1 MNPGSARSGAR
12 GLLILAAVVGF
23 LGVRGAPV
31 DAREFEAGFEGPVA
45 VAALGTV
52 PDVPFLV
59 AAGLAPATTPF
70 PVPFGPGERLDYQV
84 KLGALSV
91 GNGHMSVNGIERVR
105 GRDTYHVVM
114 AIEGGVRFVARVD
127 NHFESWMDVETL
139 ASHRF
144 VQDQDELRT
153 KRVRRF
159 EFFPDLGR
167 WDMTAQGG
175 ATETGSLETRF
186 PLDDISFVYYARAL
200 PLEVGRT
207 YTLNQY
213 FRADRNPVILRVVR
227 RDRVTVPAG
236 TFNTIVVQPVIKT
249 RGIFGEGG
257 EAELHFS
264 DDSRRLLVQMRSR
277 VPLVGSLSLHLRS
290 STAGRPLVPFTAP
303 PTRLPPGATPATR
316 TTGG

>member
-1 MNPGSARSGAR
+1 MKVRARVIPF
-12 GLLILAAVVGF
+12 GLLGWLFVGI
-23 LGVRGAPV
+23 G
-31 DAREFEAGFEGPVA
+31 
-45 VAALGTV
+45 
-52 PDVPFLV
+52 
-59 AAGLAPATTPF
+59 AGLAVLPFLAHGVLVGHAPEQDTRTVTSLTMPPSAVTPF
-70 PVPFGPGERLDYQV
+70 AVTPFAVPFGPGERLEYQV

-91 GNGHMSVNGIERVR
+91 GNGNMSVHGIERVR
-105 GRDTYHVVM
+105 GRDAYHVSMSIV
-114 AIEGGVRFVARVD
+114 GGLRFVARVD
-127 NHFESWMDVETL
+127 NEFESWMDVETL

-159 EFFPDLGR
+159 EFFPAVGR
-167 WDMTAQGG
+167 WEMTAQGG
-175 ATETGSLETRF
+175 GSDQGELTTAY

-200 PLEVGRT
+200 PLEVGQT

-257 EAELHFS
+257 EAEIHFS
-264 DDSRRLLVQMRSR
+264 DDHRRLLVQMRSR
-277 VPLVGSLSLHLRS
+277 VPLMGSLSLHLR
-290 STAGRPLVPFTAP
+290 TITPGQLLQPFTAAS
-303 PTRLPPGATPATR
+303 RLPPGATPATV
-316 TTGG
+316 TGRD